1 MTAPVEEILSP
12 LVEEILVR
20 PDAAN
25 LSPPGAPQSPP
36 EEARAS
42 EDLGTLGLPLVGVDT
57 RDLKGSLIVLEGADG
72 SGRSTQIL
80 FLTEWLESEGFAVR
94 TMGLRRSALVA
105 EKIDFMLA
113 LNLVTRRTLALMY
126 ATDFYDQLERSI
138 VPALRSGMVVLADR
152 YIYSLIARGVVRGL
166 ERSYLEGIYAMALRP
181 NLAFWIDV
189 RPEVAFEREFKKSNA
204 ISYWEAGL
212 DMSLSNNLYESFIIY
227 QSRIRAELRHLTERQ
242 GFISLEG
249 EGSVSAVNK
258 GLRQRIASHLG
269 IKPGRYTPSRALEP
283 LWR

>member
-1 MTAPVEEILSP
+1 MTAPVEEVLSQP
-12 LVEEILVR
+12 GE
-20 PDAAN
+20 A
-25 LSPPGAPQSPP
+25 PPPEPEMAPQTPIQ
-36 EEARAS
+36 ERTGG
-42 EDLGTLGLPLVGVDT
+42 EDVGTLGLPLVGVDT

-113 LNLVTRRTLALMY
+113 RNLVTRRTLALMY

-152 YIYSLIARGVVRGL
+152 YIYTLIARGAVRGL
-166 ERSYLEGIYAMALRP
+166 ERPYLECIYAMALRP
-181 NLAFWIDV
+181 SLAFWIDV

-204 ISYWEAGL
+204 INYWEAGL
-212 DMSLSNNLYESFIIY
+212 DMSLSSNLYESFIIY
-227 QSRIRAELRHLTERQ
+227 QSRIRAELRHLAESQ
-242 GFISLEG
+242 GFIAVEG

-258 GLRQRIASHLG
+258 DLRQRIASHLG

>member
-1 MTAPVEEILSP
+1 VTAPVDEVLS
-12 LVEEILVR
+12 R
-20 PDAAN
+20 PGEA
-25 LSPPGAPQSPP
+25 PPPEPEMAPQTPIQ
-36 EEARAS
+36 EGTGA
-42 EDLGTLGLPLVGVDT
+42 EDVGTLGLPLVGVDT

-113 LNLVTRRTLALMY
+113 RNLVTRRTLALMY

-152 YIYSLIARGVVRGL
+152 YIYTLIARGAVRGL
-166 ERSYLEGIYAMALRP
+166 ERPYLECIYAMALRP
-181 NLAFWIDV
+181 SLAFWIDV

-204 ISYWEAGL
+204 INYWEAGL
-212 DMSLSNNLYESFIIY
+212 DMSLSSNLYESFIIY
-227 QSRIRAELRHLTERQ
+227 QSRIRAELRHLAESQ
-242 GFISLEG
+242 GFIAVEG

-258 GLRQRIASHLG
+258 DLRQRIASHLG

>member
-1 MTAPVEEILSP
+1 MTAPVEEILT
-12 LVEEILVR
+12 
-20 PDAAN
+20 
-25 LSPPGAPQSPP
+25 PPGDAPPQEP
-36 EEARAS
+36 EKVPEKPQPAVHEEKKS
-42 EDLGTLGLPLVGVDT
+42 EDMGTLGLPLVGVDT
-57 RDLKGSLIVLEGADG
+57 HDLKGSLIVLEGADG

-94 TMGLRRSALVA
+94 TVGLRRSALVA

-113 LNLVTRRTLALMY
+113 RNLVTRRTLALMY

-152 YIYSLIARGVVRGL
+152 YIYTLIARGVVRGL

-181 NLAFWIDV
+181 SLAFWIDV

-212 DMSLSNNLYESFIIY
+212 DMSLSSNLYESFILY
-227 QSRIRAELRHLTERQ
+227 QSRIRAELRHLVESR
-242 GFISLEG
+242 GFIPLEG

-258 GLRQRIASHLG
+258 DLRQRIASHLG

>member
-1 MTAPVEEILSP
+1 MTAPVDEVLS
-12 LVEEILVR
+12 R
-20 PDAAN
+20 PGEA
-25 LSPPGAPQSPP
+25 PPPEPEMAPQTPIQ
-36 EEARAS
+36 EGTGA
-42 EDLGTLGLPLVGVDT
+42 EDVGTLGLPLVGVDT

-113 LNLVTRRTLALMY
+113 RNLVTRRTLALMY

-152 YIYSLIARGVVRGL
+152 YIYTLIARGAVRGL
-166 ERSYLEGIYAMALRP
+166 ERPYLECIYAMALRP
-181 NLAFWIDV
+181 SLAFWIDV

-204 ISYWEAGL
+204 INYWEAGL
-212 DMSLSNNLYESFIIY
+212 DMSLSSNLYESFIIY
-227 QSRIRAELRHLTERQ
+227 QSRIRAELRHLAESQ
-242 GFISLEG
+242 GFIAVEG

-258 GLRQRIASHLG
+258 DLRQRIASHLG

>member
-1 MTAPVEEILSP
+1 VTAPVEEVLSQP
-12 LVEEILVR
+12 GE
-20 PDAAN
+20 A
-25 LSPPGAPQSPP
+25 PPPEPEMAPQTPIQ
-36 EEARAS
+36 ERTGG
-42 EDLGTLGLPLVGVDT
+42 EDVGTLGLPLVGVDT

-113 LNLVTRRTLALMY
+113 RNLVTRRTLALMY

-152 YIYSLIARGVVRGL
+152 YIYTLIARGAVRGL
-166 ERSYLEGIYAMALRP
+166 ERPYLECIYAMALRP
-181 NLAFWIDV
+181 SLAFWIDV

-204 ISYWEAGL
+204 INYWEAGL
-212 DMSLSNNLYESFIIY
+212 DMSLSSNLYESFIIY
-227 QSRIRAELRHLTERQ
+227 QSRIRAELRHLAESQ
-242 GFISLEG
+242 GFIAVEG

-258 GLRQRIASHLG
+258 DLRQRIASHLG

>member
-1 MTAPVEEILSP
+1 MTAPVEEVLSQP
-12 LVEEILVR
+12 GE
-20 PDAAN
+20 A
-25 LSPPGAPQSPP
+25 PPPEPEMAPQTPIQ
-36 EEARAS
+36 ERTGA
-42 EDLGTLGLPLVGVDT
+42 EDVGTLGLPLVGVDT

-113 LNLVTRRTLALMY
+113 RNLVTRRTLALMY

-152 YIYSLIARGVVRGL
+152 YIYTLIARGAVRGL
-166 ERSYLEGIYAMALRP
+166 ERPYLECIYAMALRP
-181 NLAFWIDV
+181 SLAFWIDV

-204 ISYWEAGL
+204 INYWEAGL
-212 DMSLSNNLYESFIIY
+212 DMSLSSNLYESFIIY
-227 QSRIRAELRHLTERQ
+227 QSRIRAELRHLAESQ
-242 GFISLEG
+242 GFIAVEG

-258 GLRQRIASHLG
+258 DLRQRIASHLG

>member
-1 MTAPVEEILSP
+1 M
-12 LVEEILVR
+12 
-20 PDAAN
+20 
-25 LSPPGAPQSPP
+25 APQTPIQ
-36 EEARAS
+36 ERTGG
-42 EDLGTLGLPLVGVDT
+42 EDVGTLGLPLVGVDT

-113 LNLVTRRTLALMY
+113 RNLVTRRTLALMY

-152 YIYSLIARGVVRGL
+152 YIYTLIARGAVRGL
-166 ERSYLEGIYAMALRP
+166 ERPYLECIYAMALRP
-181 NLAFWIDV
+181 SLAFWIDV

-204 ISYWEAGL
+204 INYWEAGL
-212 DMSLSNNLYESFIIY
+212 DMSLSSNLYESFIIY
-227 QSRIRAELRHLTERQ
+227 QSRIRAELRHLAESQ
-242 GFISLEG
+242 GFIAVEG

-258 GLRQRIASHLG
+258 DLRQRIASHLG

>member
-1 MTAPVEEILSP
+1 MTAPVEEILT
-12 LVEEILVR
+12 
-20 PDAAN
+20 
-25 LSPPGAPQSPP
+25 PPGEAGPPDLEKPQAPQKPQP
-36 EEARAS
+36 EVHEEQRI
-42 EDLGTLGLPLVGVDT
+42 EDVGTLGLPLVGVDT

-113 LNLVTRRTLALMY
+113 RNLVTRGTLALMY

-152 YIYSLIARGVVRGL
+152 YIYTLIARGVVRGL

-181 NLAFWIDV
+181 SLAFWIDV

-212 DMSLSNNLYESFIIY
+212 DMSLSSNLYESFILY
-227 QSRIRAELRHLTERQ
+227 QSRIRAELRHLVESR
-242 GFISLEG
+242 GFIPLEG

-258 GLRQRIASHLG
+258 DLRQRIASHLG